1 MPKTR
6 PSGPHPE
13 RKSQSLCEMPLEF
26 PETAPLDDSR
36 SPTRRQPTRCISPRT
51 PTPYASNDEVRARN
65 RHARRRRGAD
75 PSAARWLRIHAGSRR
90 RRNLRKRAS
99 ALFICS
105 VFTCGVIPP
114 SHLYAPRF
122 SLCRVARRRHRR
134 RRADR
139 RARGEHGL
147 QVPAAVPGAAVP
159 DDDGAGLR
167 HAAGARRPVWL
178 PDWLPYLPGHG
189 RGHGRWRTRVH
200 HLRRV
205 SARPHAT

>member
-1 MPKTR
+1 MPT
-6 PSGPHPE
+6 
-13 RKSQSLCEMPLEF
+13 EF
-26 PETAPLDDSR
+26 PETAPLSR
-36 SPTRRQPTRCISPRT
+36 SRTEDRTTDARRQPTRCISPRT

-75 PSAARWLRIHAGSRR
+75 PSAARWLRIHAGSRW

-105 VFTCGVIPP
+105 FFTLWRDPP

-167 HAAGARRPVWL
+167 HAAGTRRPVRL
-178 PDWLPYLPGHG
+178 PDWLPYLPDLW
-189 RGHGRWRTRVH
+189 RRHGRWRWHGRRRTRVH